1 MAMPALDART
11 VDAAARNTLDL
22 RKRFAI
28 LNMEKQGL

>member
-1 MAMPALDART
+1 MPALDARK
-11 VDAAARNTLDL
+11 VNAAARNTPDL